1 MMQEKFPESTLE
13 DRDILLGS
21 YIFLRFYSPA
31 IITPEFYGILT
42 NANTLS
48 LRVRRNLL
56 HVRPHPSPVF
66 ISCFI
71 VYGGAC
77 ACVRVCAC
85 VETYDLSTS
94 AFSDCKGA
102 AKSGQQV
109 PLRREGTLHGA
120 HERIPQGTLKRHTH
134 NLRS

>member
-1 MMQEKFPESTLE
+1 MERFPDSTME

-56 HVRPHPSPVF
+56 HVCIHGPVNW
-66 ISCFI
+66 IS
-71 VYGGAC
+71 
-77 ACVRVCAC
+77 R
-85 VETYDLSTS
+85 DLMLTLSIT
-94 AFSDCKGA
+94 DCQGA
-102 AKSGQQV
+102 AKLSQ
-109 PLRREGTLHGA
+109 PMPFR
-120 HERIPQGTLKRHTH
+120 
-134 NLRS
+134 

>member
-56 HVRPHPSPVF
+56 HVRPHPSPVLF
-66 ISCFI
+66 HMCHR
-71 VYGGAC
+71 
-77 ACVRVCAC
+77 VR
-85 VETYDLSTS
+85 
-94 AFSDCKGA
+94 
-102 AKSGQQV
+102 
-109 PLRREGTLHGA
+109 
-120 HERIPQGTLKRHTH
+120 
-134 NLRS
+134 